1 MNRIAT
7 AALMAAAFVSLSACG
22 KSDAELR
29 TEAEATQRTELRKPV
44 LAQLKDPDSATF
56 RNETLR
62 PPGTLCGEYNSKN
75 GMGGYAG
82 HSRFIVS
89 KGNFV
94 DFEDGELFP
103 FDKNEKWELAASL
116 EKISKGYD
124 DLIATQKQA
133 LGLPIESKPKEPT
146 NFEKRWAEYCV

>member
-7 AALMAAAFVSLSACG
+7 AALMAAVFVSLSACG

-29 TEAEATQRTELRKPV
+29 AEAEAAQRAELRKPV

-75 GMGGYAG
+75 SMGGYAG
-82 HSRFIVS
+82 YARFIVS
-89 KGNFV
+89 KANFV
-94 DFEDGELFP
+94 DFEDGSLLP
-103 FDKNEKWELAASL
+103 LDKNQKWELTANL
-116 EKISKGYD
+116 EEISKRYD
-124 DLIATQKQA
+124 VLITKQRSS
-133 LGLPIESKPKEPT
+133 LGLPEKDKISEAT